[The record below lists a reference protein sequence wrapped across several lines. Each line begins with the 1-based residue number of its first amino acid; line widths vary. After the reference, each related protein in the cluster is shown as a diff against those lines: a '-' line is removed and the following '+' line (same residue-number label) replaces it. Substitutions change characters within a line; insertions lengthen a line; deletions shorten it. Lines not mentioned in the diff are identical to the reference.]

1 MLNFAYVAAGCP
13 TRNTVTNMKVLFL
26 SSAGSARGHIAQALL
41 HSVARQQGEEVE
53 AYSANEQPL
62 GTLCTEQLDTASRG
76 WLEEAGID
84 ASAVTPPPLDSL
96 LEMHFDYLI
105 WLGDESEQASRHWP
119 SAGVTLCWDHSEPT
133 PTTAAQCLGELRE
146 RVELFLK
153 VNSKHHTARADTLTP
168 VELFKAL
175 ADDTRL
181 LSLLL
186 IAQEGEL
193 CVCELMNALSEPQ
206 PKISRHLAQLR
217 KRGILQ
223 DRRQGQW
230 VYYKLHPNLP
240 QWVHG
245 VLSLT
250 LENNAAY
257 LNESRQRLSAS
268 C

>member
-1 MLNFAYVAAGCP
+1 MVS
-13 TRNTVTNMKVLFL
+13 NMKVLFL
-26 SSAGSARGHIAQALL
+26 SSAGSVRGHIAQALL
-41 HSVARQQGEEVE
+41 HSVAPEQGEEIE
-53 AYSANEQPL
+53 AYSASEQPL
-62 GTLCTEQLDTASRG
+62 SVRCVEQCNSWLKEASV
-76 WLEEAGID
+76 D
-84 ASAVTPPPLDSL
+84 ASAFTPQPLGSL
-96 LEMHFDYLI
+96 IEKHFDYLI
-105 WLGDESEQASRHWP
+105 WLGDESEQTSRHLP

-133 PTTAAQCLGELRE
+133 ATTAAQCLRDLRE

-153 VNSKHHTARADTLTP
+153 VNSKHHTARAETLTP

-175 ADDTRL
+175 SDDTRL

-193 CVCELMNALSEPQ
+193 CVCELMNALDEPQ

-257 LNESRQRLSAS
+257 LNESQQRLSAS